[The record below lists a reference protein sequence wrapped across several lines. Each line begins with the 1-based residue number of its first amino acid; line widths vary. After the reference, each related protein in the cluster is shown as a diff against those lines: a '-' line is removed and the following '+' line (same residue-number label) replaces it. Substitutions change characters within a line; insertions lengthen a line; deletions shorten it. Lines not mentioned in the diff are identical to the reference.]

1 MKKYLMIL
9 FFTLVTTGCTVG
21 GGFGMGN
28 GSAGVGVSTG
38 IAF

>member
-9 FFTLVTTGCTVG
+9 FFTLATTGCAVS

-28 GSAGVGVSTG
+28 DGAGVGVSTG

>member
-9 FFTLVTTGCTVG
+9 FFTLVITGCTVG

-28 GSAGVGVSTG
+28 SGAGVGVSTG
-38 IAF
+38 IAL